1 MFAAPR
7 DDIARAELAHWQIQR
22 LSLLLR
28 DILPGNRFYARKF
41 QQAGIDVAS
50 LSLPADLPR
59 LPFTT
64 KSELLDDQAQHP
76 PYGEILTYP
85 VEHYSRL
92 HQTSGTAGRPL
103 RWLDTPESWSRLL
116 DCWMTMLGMA
126 GVTAADRLFF
136 PFSFGPFL
144 GFWTAFEAASR
155 LGCLCLPGGGL
166 SSSARLRFLL
176 DNQATVI
183 LCTPTYALHLAEI
196 AQTDGID
203 LVGSTVRKVI
213 VAGEPGGSIPAT
225 RGRIESAWG
234 ARLFD
239 HTGMTETGPLGIE
252 CSEQP
257 GGLHLLETECLAEV
271 IDPETTQSVPAG
283 TEGELVLTTFDR
295 PGSPLV
301 RYRTGDLVRVD
312 PRPCPCGRALVRLD
326 GGIRGRV
333 DDMIVLR
340 GNNLHPS
347 ALQTILHRLAE
358 VAEYRMEVDYK
369 AALPVLRIEVEPR
382 PGVAGDA
389 LARARRTRHPH
400 GTAFPRRGAGRSA
413 RKSAPLRNEGP
424 PTGTKKRTRYCKRS
438 LEIVKKQ
445 SAVSDQQSAKHN
457 RTDR

>member
-7 DDIARAELAHWQIQR
+7 DDIGRAELTVWQTER
-22 LSLLLR
+22 FSRLLR
-28 DILPGNRFYARKF
+28 EILPANRFYARKY
-41 QQAGIDVAS
+41 QNVIGVAE
-50 LSLPADLPR
+50 LSV

-64 KSELLDDQAQHP
+64 KAELLEDQARHP

-85 VEHYSRL
+85 IERYSRL

-116 DCWMTMLGMA
+116 DCWLTMFRMV
-126 GVTAADRLFF
+126 GVGPADRLFF

-176 DNQATVI
+176 DNEATVV
-183 LCTPTYALHLAEI
+183 LCTPTYALHLAE
-196 AQTDGID
+196 AACGEGID
-203 LVGSTVRKVI
+203 LAGSSVRKLI
-213 VAGEPGGSIPAT
+213 VAGEPGAGIPAT
-225 RGRIESAWG
+225 RARIESAWG
-234 ARLFD
+234 ARLLD
-239 HTGMTETGPLGIE
+239 HTGMTEAGPLGIE
-252 CSEQP
+252 CLEQP
-257 GGLHLLETECLAEV
+257 GGLHLLETECLVEV
-271 IDPETTQSVPAG
+271 IDPESTRPMPIG

-312 PRPCPCGRALVRLD
+312 PRPCPCGRELVRLD

-347 ALQTILHRLAE
+347 ALQTILHRLSE
-358 VAEYRMEVDYK
+358 VAEYRMEVDRTQ
-369 AALPVLRIEVEPR
+369 ALPVLRIEVEPH
-382 PGVAGDA
+382 PGIAGDA
-389 LARARRTRHPH
+389 LAERVEHAIRTELLFRAEVRAVPPGSLPRYEMKARRLLRKNDD
-400 GTAFPRRGAGRSA
+400 GTASA
-413 RKSAPLRNEGP
+413 
-424 PTGTKKRTRYCKRS
+424 
-438 LEIVKKQ
+438 
-445 SAVSDQQSAKHN
+445 
-457 RTDR
+457 